1 MRFLCVFPVALAL
14 LEITRPAGLD
24 FTHHNS
30 PTKQRYLPETMGG
43 GVALLDYNND
53 GLLDIFLVNSGKLP
67 GAFDRRNPRY
77 WNRLYR
83 QNGKGSFTDVTA
95 SAGLSDAG
103 DNYGMGVATG
113 DFDNDGYPDLYVTSY
128 GHNILYRNT
137 GKGRFEDVTEKAG
150 VDAGG
155 WSVSAGFLDYDK
167 DGKLDLFVSR
177 YLTYDLTRN
186 LICGT
191 PTHSYCRPDKYQG
204 SSNRLYRNEG
214 NGRFRDVTAPSGIG
228 AHTGKGMGVAFND
241 YDADGYPDIF
251 VANDLTEQFLFH
263 NLRNGKFEERALDA
277 GVAFS
282 DDGKVYSGMGA
293 AFADYD
299 NDGRPDV
306 VVTNLA
312 LEKWALYRNDGGGYF
327 SYASLSSGLAGLVAR
342 SSGWGVGLQDF
353 DNDGWKDMFGAA
365 GHVLDNVEQ
374 IHSGLRYL
382 EPPVLYRNLEG
393 RFQKSDLGALPAI
406 AGRGAAFGD
415 LNNDGAVDVIVSV
428 LGGNPI
434 VMMGRPNEN
443 HWLTLKLTGTRSPR
457 DGQGAV
463 VRIGRQSVYASTSGS
478 YLSASDPRVHF
489 GLGAETK
496 VTVEVGWPG
505 GKRQVLT
512 NIAANQILEVKRSSG
527 MMLIRCSAARS
538 SGHAG
543 SAAARRSWP
552 QSEGCGRSRWR
563 RSRVPPRRGTGA
575 KPRPGTRQPR
585 SRIPRQ
591 EAVPRSDRI
600 PAQSTRSR

>member
-1 MRFLCVFPVALAL
+1 MKFLSAFPVALAL

-24 FTHHNS
+24 FVHRNS
-30 PTKQRYLPETMGG
+30 PTTQRYLPETMGG
-43 GVALLDYNND
+43 GVALLDYNSD

-67 GAFDRRNPRY
+67 GAFDRRNPQY

-83 QNGKGSFTDVTA
+83 QNRDRSFTDVTA
-95 SAGLSDAG
+95 GTGLSDAG

-128 GHNILYRNT
+128 GHNVLYRNT
-137 GKGRFEDVTEKAG
+137 GTGRFEDVTKKAG
-150 VDAGG
+150 VDTGG
-155 WSVSAGFLDYDK
+155 WSVSAGFLDYDN

-177 YLTYDLTRN
+177 YLTYDLNRN
-186 LICGT
+186 LICGA
-191 PTHSYCRPDKYQG
+191 PNHSYCRPDKYQG
-204 SSNRLYRNEG
+204 ASNRLYRNEG
-214 NGRFRDVTAPSGIG
+214 DGRFRDVTGPSGIG
-228 AHTGKGMGVAFND
+228 AHIGHGMGVAFND

-251 VANDLTEQFLFH
+251 IANDLTEQFLFH

-277 GVAFS
+277 GVALS

-299 NDGRPDV
+299 NDGRPDL

-312 LEKWALYRNDGGGYF
+312 LEKWALYRNDGDGYF
-327 SYASLSSGLAGLVAR
+327 SYASLSSGLAGLVAS

-353 DNDGWKDMFGAA
+353 DNDGWKDVFGAA

-382 EPPVLYRNLEG
+382 EPPALYRNLQG
-393 RFQKSDLGALPAI
+393 RFQKSDLGALPPI

-428 LGGNPI
+428 LGGNPV
-434 VMMGRPNEN
+434 VMMGRPGGN
-443 HWLTLKLTGTRSPR
+443 HWLTLKLTGMRSPR

-496 VTVEVGWPG
+496 VTVEVNWPG
-505 GKRQVLT
+505 GRRQVLA
-512 NIAANQILEVKRSSG
+512 NVAANQVLEVKE
-527 MMLIRCSAARS
+527 
-538 SGHAG
+538 
-543 SAAARRSWP
+543 P
-552 QSEGCGRSRWR
+552 E
-563 RSRVPPRRGTGA
+563 
-575 KPRPGTRQPR
+575 
-585 SRIPRQ
+585 
-591 EAVPRSDRI
+591 
-600 PAQSTRSR
+600 